1 MWGGLL
7 DPTPRVVLWLKNML
21 MLEAYIRIYL
31 VMQQKKKKL
40 FSNVRNGNEQIAEL
54 FNIRWADH
62 QQGGLDPVTVQRVI
76 TSLKVLFVYAG

>member
-7 DPTPRVVLWLKNML
+7 DPTPRGVLWLKNML
-21 MLEAYIRIYL
+21 TLEAYLRIYL

-40 FSNVRNGNEQIAEL
+40 FSNVPYNGNEQIAEL

-62 QQGGLDPVTVQRVI
+62 QQGRLDPVTVQRVI
-76 TSLKVLFVYAG
+76 TSLKVLSG